1 MREALSTFDSGPKK
15 NRYVHIGTKGG
26 GWITLTLLDAQPD
39 QPNLTA
45 FKAELNA
52 TYPMTKSDHLRNAG
66 AVGTATA
73 LISLL
78 IWVIHRF
85 VRLHSCM
92 FLQLFDSSILALNT
106 GCVVAGDQ
114 GVTTRVHV
122 CRRLHPFWHR

>member
-1 MREALSTFDSGPKK
+1 
-15 NRYVHIGTKGG
+15 
-26 GWITLTLLDAQPD
+26 
-39 QPNLTA
+39 
-45 FKAELNA
+45 
-52 TYPMTKSDHLRNAG
+52 MTKSDHLRNAG

-114 GVTTRVHV
+114 GVTPRVHAADV
-122 CRRLHPFWHR
+122 CTHSGTADIPHRTRAFPAQQVISKLQ